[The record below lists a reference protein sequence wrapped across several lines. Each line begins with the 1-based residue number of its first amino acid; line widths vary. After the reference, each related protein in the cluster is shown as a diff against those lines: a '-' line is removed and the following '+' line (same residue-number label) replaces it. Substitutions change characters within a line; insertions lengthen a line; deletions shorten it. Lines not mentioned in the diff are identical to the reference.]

1 MSGASERASGRERR
15 ANERGISHCAVFGY
29 SGSREY
35 LSTFLYEPKKI
46 LEGQT
51 PVQYGVFDP
60 KVLLGNDLGGLD
72 STNIQYCVLLSAFD
86 DGTEYSNS
94 EKKVNSSKWELEEL
108 EE

>member
-15 ANERGISHCAVFGY
+15 ANERGISHCG
-29 SGSREY
+29 GSVN
-35 LSTFLYEPKKI
+35 TFLYEPKKI

-60 KVLLGNDLGGLD
+60 KVLLGNDLGGFD

>member
-1 MSGASERASGRERR
+1 MSERADENGERTS
-15 ANERGISHCAVFGY
+15 AAFP
-29 SGSREY
+29 SGSVN
-35 LSTFLYEPKKI
+35 TFLYEPKKI

-60 KVLLGNDLGGLD
+60 KVLLGNDLGGFD